1 MSTCH
6 DIEPLLGR
14 LADDD
19 LDAASR
25 VHVDAHLEA
34 CPSCRRL
41 AAVQVD
47 VRDLL
52 VARADG
58 LRARASD
65 RLQARVEAG
74 VAARRRRA
82 AWNPFRMPVA
92 AAAALTLVVMGI
104 YAVTG
109 ASTTVLAAQ
118 LALDHVKCVTI
129 VRDGE
134 PAGLDSHRVGHEWHE
149 RYDWTPRIPDVPA
162 EMATRLISVRR
173 CLYGHGHLAHL
184 LYNVNGRVVS
194 LFVMPRADYPVDDAG
209 AVRELFGQQARLWA
223 SGDQTY
229 ALVTDADA
237 EGLDRLAGQ
246 FRAR

>member
-6 DIEPLLGR
+6 DIESLLGR

-19 LDAASR
+19 LDVASR
-25 VHVDAHLEA
+25 ARVDAHLAA

-41 AAVQVD
+41 AAVQAD
-47 VRDLL
+47 VRGLL

-58 LRARASD
+58 LRSRASD
-65 RLQARVEAG
+65 RLLARVEAD

-82 AWNPFRMPVA
+82 AWHPFRMPMA
-92 AAAALTLVVMGI
+92 ATAALTLLVVGL
-104 YAVTG
+104 YGVTG
-109 ASTTVLAAQ
+109 ASTTMLAAQ
-118 LALDHVKCVTI
+118 LALDHVKCVQI

-134 PAGLDSHRVGHEWHE
+134 PAGLDPHQVGHEWHE
-149 RYDWTPRIPDVPA
+149 HYAWTPRIPDVPA
-162 EMATRLISVRR
+162 ETATRLISVRR

-194 LFVMPRADYPVDDAG
+194 LFVMPRADYPVDDVG
-209 AVRELFGQQARLWA
+209 ALREMFGQQARLWA

-229 ALVTDADA
+229 ALVSDADA
-237 EGLDRLAGQ
+237 EGLERLAEA
-246 FRAR
+246 FRAN